1 MKSVFRYIAITI
13 LAGFTLFTGACK
25 KEELLTSGDV
35 QLRFSD
41 DTLMYDTVFATI
53 GSVTKNLRIYNDHDQ
68 PINISNIRLAGG
80 NSSYFRMNV
89 NGLPG
94 RSFDNIELRAGDSL
108 WIFVEVTVDPNQQL
122 LPYIVQD
129 SIVFETNGNQQD
141 IDLVAWGQ
149 NAHFIV
155 ADQTLNIKDNNG
167 KTIGQINYAVIDT
180 IDNHTTTW
188 DNQLPYVIYGGFA
201 VVDSSTTLQI
211 SEGTQIH
218 FSNNAGLWVYK
229 GGKLLVN
236 GSKDNP
242 VVFQGLRREQNYQ
255 EQAGQWDRIWINDGA
270 VNEINYAVIKN
281 GFIGLQTET
290 LFDPVMSNRTLNVTN
305 TVVKNMSG
313 LGILARNWTIN
324 ATNSMIVNCG
334 QYNAALTMGGS
345 YDFTHCTLANF
356 WNGGQRGTPNLYI
369 NNYAQDATS
378 ILPIDLTKADFKNS
392 IIYGDNDNEIE
403 LDMKTGAQANY
414 QFSNCLVK
422 VDYNTPVTDPLHFT
436 AIYKNTTPNFVD
448 VYDGDYHLNPGSV
461 CIDKG
466 NTSFAAGIPLDLDGN
481 QRVQGVAPDLGAYEK
496 Q

>member
-1 MKSVFRYIAITI
+1 MKTYGKYLVLIT
-13 LAGFTLFTGACK
+13 LLTWSLFTTSCRK
-25 KEELLTSGDV
+25 DELLTSGDV
-35 QLRFSD
+35 QLRFST
-41 DTLMYDTVFATI
+41 DTIMYDTVFATI
-53 GSVTKNLRIYNDHDQ
+53 GSVTKNLRIYNDYDQ
-68 PINISNIRLAGG
+68 PINISNIRLASG
-80 NSSYFRMNV
+80 NASYFRMNV

-122 LPYIVQD
+122 LPYVVQD
-129 SIVFETNGNQQD
+129 AILFETNGRAQD
-141 IDLVAWGQ
+141 VDLVAWGQ
-149 NAHFIV
+149 NAIFFV
-155 ADQTLNIKDNNG
+155 ADQVLNIIDGQG
-167 KTIGQINYAVIDT
+167 KTIGQIKYYEIPDT
-180 IDNHTTTW
+180 SLIWN
-188 DNQLPYVIYGGFA
+188 NSKPYVVYGGFA
-201 VVDSSTTLQI
+201 VVDSSKTLQI
-211 SEGTQIH
+211 SEGAQIH

-236 GSKDNP
+236 GTKDNP
-242 VVFQGLRREQNYQ
+242 VVFQGLRREQAYK

-290 LFDPVMSNRTLNVTN
+290 LFDPVMPNRTLNVTN
-305 TVVKNMSG
+305 TVIKNMSG

-324 ATNSMIVNCG
+324 ATNSLIVNCG

-356 WNGGQRGTPNLYI
+356 WNGGQRSTPNLYI
-369 NNYAQDATS
+369 NNYTQDATS
-378 ILPIDLTKADFKNS
+378 IIPIDLIKADFKNS

-414 QFSNCLVK
+414 QFSNCLIK
-422 VDYNTPVTDPLHFT
+422 VDYHTPVIDPLHFT
-436 AIYKNTTPNFVD
+436 SIYKNTTPNFVN
-448 VYDGDYHLNPGSV
+448 VNDGDYRLNSNSF

-466 NTSFAAGIPLDLDGN
+466 DASFAVGIPLDIDGN
-481 QRVQGVAPDLGAYEK
+481 QRIQGAAPDFGAYEK